1 MSTSV
6 RILVLAV
13 LAGCFPAFA
22 GEGDLEARLIMLQ
35 RAKDG
40 GPTFAVRKNN
50 EAKVKIKNNGPDEIA
65 GAIEFQVFRGRVK
78 PQGDAIYRKVSKLSK
93 MKPGELRDVS
103 FDGIEIAEEGY
114 YMIQAMVVT
123 IEDDKDPNLE
133 NNQVT
138 RRPSRAKKFT
148 KK

>member
-1 MSTSV
+1 MTTSV
-6 RILVLAV
+6 RILILAI
-13 LAGCFPAFA
+13 LASCLTASA
-22 GEGDLEARLIMLQ
+22 GTADLEARLIMLQ

-50 EAKVKIKNNGPDEIA
+50 QAKVKIKNNGPDEIA

-78 PQGDAIYRKVSKLSK
+78 AQGDAIYRKVSKLEK
-93 MKPGELRDVS
+93 MKPGELRDIE

-114 YMIQAMVVT
+114 YMIQAMIVT
-123 IEDDKDPNLE
+123 IGDDVDPKED

-148 KK
+148 PK